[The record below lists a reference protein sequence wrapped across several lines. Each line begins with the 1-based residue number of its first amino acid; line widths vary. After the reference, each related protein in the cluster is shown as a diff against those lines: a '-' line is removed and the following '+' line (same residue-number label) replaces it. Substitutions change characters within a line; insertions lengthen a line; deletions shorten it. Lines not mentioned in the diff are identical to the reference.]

1 MKNRFFILV
10 ALLLMGLGAAVA
22 QNATKEDLN
31 KQVPIDKKVI
41 MGKLDNGLT
50 YYIRANKKPENR
62 VQFRIV
68 TNAGSIL
75 EDDDQQ
81 GLAHFLEHMAF
92 NGTKHFKGNE
102 MISEL
107 QKAGVQFGSH
117 VNAYTSFDETVYFIN
132 TPNNPEMIEM
142 GMKILD
148 GWAGGLLLDGEE
160 IEKERGVVIEE
171 WRGNLGAGDRMRKK
185 TFPIMLKGSRYADR
199 LPIGQYDILKNFKHE
214 SIRRFYKDWYRPDL
228 QAIIIVGDID
238 PKAIEAKIKEYFNK
252 YEKRVNP
259 RPRTVYNIPDNKK
272 PLVAIGTDKEAT
284 SNQVVMFWKHKKA
297 PTGTVGNYREG
308 LVRQLANGI
317 ISSRFSELCEKSEA
331 PMLAADGGYE
341 GFIARTG
348 DAFALV
354 GVPKE
359 GQMSKTIEVLLTE
372 MRRADQHGFLQSEL
386 DRQKDEL
393 LSGFEKAFKERD
405 KTDNNAFATE
415 YTNHFL
421 QGEVIPGIMREY
433 KYAKE
438 FVPEITLEEVN
449 KLIAEWITDENLVV
463 WIQANDK
470 EKIPTEKEINKIIS
484 NVAKIK
490 TTPWV
495 DNYKEEPLFSKQL
508 ADVKI
513 TNTKKNDVLDY
524 TEYTLP
530 NGVRFVVKKTDFKED
545 QILVNSYSLGG
556 MSLYEDNEV
565 LTATLAATVVD
576 QGGIAGFNNSQLN
589 KKLKGTNLSI
599 SPSIRELSEGLNGNC
614 SPKDFETL
622 LQLTYL
628 YFDAPRKD
636 KDAFDRNMTQL
647 RTQAKLMVENPQFKF
662 MEKLYKTA
670 YPENKRLMI
679 LPTEEQMN
687 AVNFDRLFDIYKE
700 RFSNAGDFVFV
711 FVGNI
716 SDEMIPMIA
725 KYLGN
730 LPANS
735 ATANEKWVNRDS
747 KFASGIKHENVMK
760 GTDNQGII
768 AVMGETKGFEPTKKN
783 KLTTN
788 MLGEALSISV
798 LEKIRE
804 DMGSAYSPMVQVSY
818 EVLPE
823 PQLSWL
829 CYITCDPEQAP
840 AIEKAFLGI
849 LEKYMKEGP
858 DEETLTKVKKQ
869 LVTSRETNLKENSF
883 WMSIIYGSYFYNI
896 DNNDL
901 YDFEKRVNEIT
912 AADIRDLAK
921 KYIHLDNFVS
931 ITLKPEETK

>member
-1 MKNRFFILV
+1 MKNRFFILM
-10 ALLLMGLGAAVA
+10 ALLLMGMGAAVA
-22 QNATKEDLN
+22 QDAAKEDLS
-31 KQVPIDKKVI
+31 KKVPIDKKVV
-41 MGKLDNGLT
+41 MGKLDNGFT

-132 TPNNPEMIEM
+132 TPNTPEMIEM

-148 GWAGGLLLDGEE
+148 GWACGLLLDGDE

-171 WRGNLGAGDRMRKK
+171 WRGNLGAGDRMRKQ

-214 SIRRFYKDWYRPDL
+214 SIKRFYHDWYRPDL
-228 QAIIIVGDID
+228 QALIIVGDID
-238 PKAIEAKIKEYFNK
+238 PKAIEAKIKEYFSG
-252 YEKRVNP
+252 YEKRTNP
-259 RPRTVYNIPDNKK
+259 RPRTVYSIPDNKK
-272 PLVAIGTDKEAT
+272 PLIAIGTDKEAT

-297 PTGTVGNYREG
+297 PTGTVGNYREM
-308 LVRQLANGI
+308 LVRSLANGI
-317 ISSRFSELCEKSEA
+317 LSARFAELCENTKA
-331 PMLAADGGYE
+331 PMMMADGGYE

-359 GQMSKTIEVLLTE
+359 GKMKETIETLLTE
-372 MRRADQHGFLQSEL
+372 VRRADQHGFLQSEL

-393 LSGFEKAFKERD
+393 LSNYERSFKERD
-405 KTDNNAFATE
+405 KTDNNSFATE

-438 FVPEITLEEVN
+438 FVPEIKLEEVN

-470 EKIPTEKEINKIIS
+470 EKIPTEKEINKIIEK
-484 NVAKIK
+484 VAKQK

-508 ADVKI
+508 PDGKI
-513 TNTKKNDVLDY
+513 VNTKRNEKLDY
-524 TEYTLP
+524 TEYTLS

-545 QILVNSYSLGG
+545 QILVNSYSNGG
-556 MSLYEDNEV
+556 MSIYEDNEV
-565 LTATLAATVVD
+565 LTATLAASVVD
-576 QGGIAGFNNSQLN
+576 QSGIAQFTNSQLS

-599 SPSIRELSEGLNGNC
+599 SPRIGELSEGLSGSC

-647 RTQAKLMVENPQFKF
+647 RTQAKLMVENPQFQF
-662 MEKLYKTA
+662 TDKLYKTA
-670 YPENKRLMI
+670 YPDNKRLI
-679 LPTEEQMN
+679 LLPTEEQMN
-687 AVNFDRLFDIYKE
+687 AVDFERMFQIYKE
-700 RFSNAGDFVFV
+700 RFSNAGDFTF
-711 FVGNI
+711 FFTGNV
-716 SDEMIPMIA
+716 SDDMIPVIA

-730 LPANS
+730 LPSNP

-747 KFASGIKHENVMK
+747 KFAKGIKHETVAK

-768 AVMGETKGFEPTKKN
+768 AVLGETEGFEPTKKN
-783 KLTTN
+783 KLVTT
-788 MLGEALSISV
+788 MLSECLSITV

-804 DMGSAYSPMVQVSY
+804 EMGSAYSPMVQVDY

-823 PQLSWL
+823 PELSWM
-829 CYITCDPEQAP
+829 CYITCDPENAEK
-840 AIEKAFLGI
+840 IEKAFIEI
-849 LEKYMKEGP
+849 LERYMKEGP
-858 DEETLTKVKKQ
+858 DAETLGKVKKQ
-869 LVTSRETNLKENSF
+869 LITARETNLKENGF
-883 WMSIIYGSYFYNI
+883 WSSLIYGSYFYNI
-896 DNNDL
+896 NRDDL
-901 YDFEKRVNEIT
+901 YDYDKKVNEVT

-921 KYIHLDNFVS
+921 KYIHTDNYVS
-931 ITLKPEETK
+931 VKLVPETTK